1 MDGWLAVLFG
11 KCNGMISETQ
21 VSRLVQ
27 NHYLEQKFC
36 FAFPI
41 DILSIIEK
49 EKMMITLMP
58 KMQLP
63 IDLL

>member
-1 MDGWLAVLFG
+1 MDCWLAVLFG

-21 VSRLVQ
+21 VSRLVH

-41 DILSIIEK
+41 DVLSTIEK
-49 EKMMITLMP
+49 EK
-58 KMQLP
+58 
-63 IDLL
+63 